1 MSKQSDHAFAQR
13 DEEGCATSVL
23 DNFRRLV
30 GLGAESSPEPVATPA
45 PPRHIGIIM
54 DGNGRWAQ
62 RRGLPRMAGHQAG
75 VEAIKS
81 VVQACPDLGIL
92 TLTIYAFSTENWKRP
107 KDEVDALMWL
117 LVEYCRKETDELR
130 RNGVRINPIGR
141 IGELPVLQRTEV
153 LKAMELTRENT
164 RLTLNIAINYGA
176 QTEMVDAVRHIVDA
190 VQAGKLK
197 PEEIDAST
205 IESHLYTAGQPA
217 PDLIIR
223 TAGEMRL
230 SNFLLWQAAYSEIW
244 VTPVL
249 WPDFRRE
256 NLEQAL
262 ADYGRRERRF
272 GAVVRG

>member
-1 MSKQSDHAFAQR
+1 MRRVS
-13 DEEGCATSVL
+13 ATSVL

-30 GLGAESSPEPVATPA
+30 GLGPEQAPAPPGA
-45 PPRHIGIIM
+45 PPRHVGIIM

-62 RRGLPRMAGHQAG
+62 KRGLPRVAGHKAG

-81 VVQACPDLGIL
+81 VVRACPDLGI
-92 TLTIYAFSTENWKRP
+92 TVLTIYAFSTENWKRP

-117 LVEYCRKETDELR
+117 LVEYCRQETDELK

-141 IGELPVLQRTEV
+141 IDELPDLQRTEV
-153 LKAMELTRENT
+153 RRAMEETRHNT

-176 QTEMVDAVRHIVDA
+176 QAELVDAVRSIAAA
-190 VQAGKLK
+190 VQAGRIK
-197 PEEIDAST
+197 PEEIDTAT
-205 IESHLYTAGQPA
+205 IEANLYTAGLPS

-249 WPDFRRE
+249 WPDFGRQH
-256 NLEQAL
+256 LEQAL
-262 ADYGRRERRF
+262 TDYGQRERRF
-272 GAVVRG
+272 GAVIQS